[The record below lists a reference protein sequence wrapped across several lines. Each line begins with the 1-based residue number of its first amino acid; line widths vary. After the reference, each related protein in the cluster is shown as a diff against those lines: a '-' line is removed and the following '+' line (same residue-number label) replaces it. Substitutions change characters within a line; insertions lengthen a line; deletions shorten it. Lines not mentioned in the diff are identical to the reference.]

1 MDRQVLVRNIRYME
15 RELRE
20 MREQLS
26 ALDEQQKQCEPLDH
40 PDNVLYLKQG

>member
-20 MREQLS
+20 MREQLL
-26 ALDEQQKQCEPLDH
+26 ALDEQQKQSEIVEH
-40 PDNVLYLKQG
+40 ADNVLYLKQG